1 MLDLSEELDEEN
13 TEICESYLKR
23 MAPLNLILE
32 MEFGITGGVE
42 DGVGNSGVST
52 EKLYSMPEDACEV
65 WLGLSPISEKFTI
78 AAAFGNVLGLYKCGN
93 VKLPPELETCQKYAS
108 EVVGEENPLFFVF
121 HGGSGSKKNHT
132 ATALSAGV
140 V

>member
-1 MLDLSEELDEEN
+1 MR
-13 TEICESYLKR
+13 C
-23 MAPLNLILE
+23 
-32 MEFGITGGVE
+32 GW
-42 DGVGNSGVST
+42 
-52 EKLYSMPEDACEV
+52 AC
-65 WLGLSPISEKFTI
+65 I

-93 VKLPPELETCQKYAS
+93 VKLQPELETCQKYAS